1 MQTRVER
8 EDAPERGSARVPPA
22 AAPGFAPAR
31 DTGAQAGVL
40 SRRAAAGAAPLGV
53 AEVVQLQRALGN
65 HAVGALLQRQ
75 AAGGGAP
82 AGATERIED
91 EERDEEEPAAQR
103 QPASASAAPAPA
115 PARPDPVGVP
125 DGLRSGIEALSG
137 LAMDGVRVHYNS
149 SAPAQVNAHSFA
161 RWPDIHI
168 GPGREKDLGHEMWH
182 GVQQMQGRVQ
192 PTIDVGGVA
201 VNDDP
206 ALEREADEMAARAA
220 ASA

>member
-22 AAPGFAPAR
+22 AAPASAPAR
-31 DTGAQAGVL
+31 AARDTAGAQAGVL
-40 SRRAAAGAAPLGV
+40 SRHAAAGAAPLAV

-65 HAVGALLQRQ
+65 HAVGALLRRR
-75 AAGGGAP
+75 A

-91 EERDEEEPAAQR
+91 EERDEEEPATQR
-103 QPASASAAPAPA
+103 QPASTSAAPAPA
-115 PARPDPVGVP
+115 PARPDHTGVP
-125 DGLRSGIEALSG
+125 HGLRSGVEALSG
-137 LAMDGVRVHYNS
+137 LPMDGVRVHYNS
-149 SAPAQVNAHSFA
+149 PAPAQVDAHSFA

-168 GPGREKDLGHEMWH
+168 GPGREKDLGHELWH

-192 PTIDVGGVA
+192 PTIDVDGVA

-220 ASA
+220 GAG